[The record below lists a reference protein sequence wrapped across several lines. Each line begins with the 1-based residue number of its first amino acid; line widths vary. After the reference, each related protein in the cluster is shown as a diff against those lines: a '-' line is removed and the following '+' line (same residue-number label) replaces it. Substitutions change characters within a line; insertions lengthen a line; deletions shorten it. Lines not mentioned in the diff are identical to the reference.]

1 MSKAAKQLISFVLPI
16 TVLVIVPY
24 LIEQDIYIK
33 DLTAFIAGLL
43 LILCGLSILTV
54 TIYTLSTI
62 GDGTL
67 APWFPTGKLVVTGL
81 YKHVRNPMII
91 GVLTV
96 LSGESIALLSYR
108 ILIWMF
114 LFFLIN
120 HLFFLIYEEPVLEKK
135 FGQEYRDYKQK
146 VPRWIPDLRKLK
158 SQSTK

>member
-16 TVLVIVPY
+16 AVLVIMPY
-24 LIEQDIYIK
+24 LIEQDIFIK
-33 DLTAFIAGLL
+33 NLTAFIAGLL

-54 TIYTLSTI
+54 TIYTLSTV
-62 GDGTL
+62 GEGTL

-81 YKHVRNPMII
+81 YKYVRNPMII
-91 GVLTV
+91 GVLIV
-96 LSGESIALLSYR
+96 LSGESIAILSYR

-120 HLFFLIYEEPVLEKK
+120 HLYFLIHEEPALEKN
-135 FGQEYRDYKQK
+135 FGTEYKDYKQK
-146 VPRWIPDLRKLK
+146 VPRWMPDLRNIK